1 MGRLELVSES
11 PSTTPSTTPSVAA
24 GVLHLR
30 PADRSEPWIPGKPE
44 LVNDLARV
52 ASVVGLDLN
61 LSGVLIVE
69 RALIAAEFEV
79 RRERLDSRR
88 LDSIAAATAV
98 AIELSAA
105 TADYLRTL
113 NPRTG
118 GPSPSPTTL
127 RLPMRLGD
135 RILRFGLEPLLRPEL
150 LTSALA
156 WERASAL
163 AGHTMTEWVLS
174 NKSCRD

>member
-1 MGRLELVSES
+1 MGRLELVSKS
-11 PSTTPSTTPSVAA
+11 PLTTPSPAA
-24 GVLHLR
+24 GVLHVR
-30 PADRSEPWIPGKPE
+30 PADRSEPWIPGKFE

-61 LSGVLIVE
+61 LSAVLIIE
-69 RALIAAEFEV
+69 RALIEAEFEA
-79 RRERLDSRR
+79 RCERLDSRR
-88 LDSIAAATAV
+88 LDSTAAATAV
-98 AIELSAA
+98 VIELSAA
-105 TADYLRTL
+105 TADYLRVL
-113 NPRTG
+113 NPRAG
-118 GPSPSPTTL
+118 GPSPAPTTL

-163 AGHTMTEWVLS
+163 AGQTMTEWALS
-174 NKSCRD
+174 NKSCKD